1 MIDEEHYLLTCHRYI
16 ELNPVAAGM
25 VRTPDEYRWS
35 SYLVN
40 AWGKNDSLVVPH
52 EVYLRAGM
60 SVEDRTHY
68 YRGLFKFA
76 IPDEDV
82 HQIRR
87 SVNQNY
93 PTGNERF
100 KRQVEAALGRKLGT
114 GLKGRPRSN

>member
-1 MIDEEHYLLTCHRYI
+1 
-16 ELNPVAAGM
+16 M